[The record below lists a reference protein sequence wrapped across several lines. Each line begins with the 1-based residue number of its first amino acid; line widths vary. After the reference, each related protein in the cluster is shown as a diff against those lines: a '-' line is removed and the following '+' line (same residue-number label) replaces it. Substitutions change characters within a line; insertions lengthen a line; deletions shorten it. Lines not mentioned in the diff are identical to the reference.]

1 MKYKAISDFNSPRFG
16 SVKSGDEVEL
26 SENLGKQMQNAGLL
40 EAKPEVAKE
49 IETKPHKKAKK
60 TK

>member
-26 SENLGKQMQNAGLL
+26 TEALGKQMQDAGLL
-40 EAKPEVAKE
+40 ETKPVVAKK
-49 IETKPHKKAKK
+49 IETKPHKQAKK